1 MRFKPFPWPGTRAL
15 RLGLGP
21 GTEVFGCPA
30 LRNSSKPLTD
40 APAQKGARRWS
51 GRFLCESSTL
61 TIAQHTPRAN
71 PRMIHRQK
79 VLSRAGDAMNDMIC
93 RGRLDGGQPRR
104 GTRGALLRR
113 QLRDQNAATR
123 RRSGV
128 LPAPILQDVRAGLG
142 RIASPEGRGRD
153 VLGTCLSEG
162 RFIPTRRR
170 IHRGPRARRRP
181 RAGPGNGY
189 PAVRSS
195 PWEPGMGSALEPEHT
210 PCFTPCRA
218 RRCFVQKVPCTSS
231 P

>member
-1 MRFKPFPWPGTRAL
+1 MCK
-15 RLGLGP
+15 
-21 GTEVFGCPA
+21 
-30 LRNSSKPLTD
+30 
-40 APAQKGARRWS
+40 
-51 GRFLCESSTL
+51 SSTF
-61 TIAQHTPRAN
+61 TIAQRTPRAN
-71 PRMIHRQK
+71 PHMIHRQK
-79 VLSRAGDAMNDMIC
+79 VPSRAGEAMNGMIC
-93 RGRLDGGQPRR
+93 RGRLDGGRPRR

-113 QLRDQNAATR
+113 RPRDQNAAAR

-142 RIASPEGRGRD
+142 CIASREGRGRD
-153 VLGTCLSEG
+153 VLGTCPSEG

-170 IHRGPRARRRP
+170 IYRGPRARKRP
-181 RAGPGNGY
+181 RAGQGSGY

-195 PWEPGMGSALEPEHT
+195 PCEPGMGSAPQRGHS